1 MIDDEWWIGHV
12 INKSPA
18 NEFYPYSSFM
28 CYEIGWNNG
37 EQERMSPWDM
47 EPIDPESEMH
57 IDLYI
62 FFYESL
68 VLFKNKNYLKFKKF
82 LSIQGEP

>member
-18 NEFYPYSSFM
+18 NELYPHSSFM

-47 EPIDPESEMH
+47 EPIDPESEN
-57 IDLYI
+57 L
-62 FFYESL
+62 
-68 VLFKNKNYLKFKKF
+68 
-82 LSIQGEP
+82 

>member
-18 NEFYPYSSFM
+18 SELYPHSSFM
-28 CYEIGWNNG
+28 VYEIGWNNG

-47 EPIDPESEMH
+47 EPIDPESKYV
-57 IDLYI
+57 LKSWKTA
-62 FFYESL
+62 FVNSL
-68 VLFKNKNYLKFKKF
+68 GNKLFNF
-82 LSIQGEP
+82 